1 MCAPKRS
8 QERPGI
14 DSKSSRN
21 GARIPS
27 GTALGPRRG
36 QERPQSARTPRKSRE
51 SRAKV
56 GPRVPEGPPRGP
68 QKEPKIKEH
77 REMAVAGAT
86 RERQKSRRALFVRL
100 FRFGAL
106 PGTIVIDFGCP
117 GTSPG
122 IDFRSI
128 SAMIFDRFC
137 ERAGQRTPY
146 LSTVRCTDRR
156 MLATGIAGRS
166 SLLDVSERAQN
177 RNRHTSRPS

>member
-36 QERPQSARTPRKSRE
+36 QECPQSAKTPRKSRE

-56 GPRVPEGPPRGP
+56 GPRIPEGPPRDP
-68 QKEPKIKEH
+68 KKEPKIEVHGK
-77 REMAVAGAT
+77 MAVAGAT
-86 RERQKSRRALFVRL
+86 RERQKSRRALCFRL

-106 PGTIVIDFGCP
+106 PGTILIDFGCP
-117 GTSPG
+117 GEGAFWYHFEYQNVFLLKQQKGVEKSTFFAWVFQGFLSC
-122 IDFRSI
+122 FRKP
-128 SAMIFDRFC
+128 FLVHF
-137 ERAGQRTPY
+137 
-146 LSTVRCTDRR
+146 
-156 MLATGIAGRS
+156 
-166 SLLDVSERAQN
+166 
-177 RNRHTSRPS
+177 